1 MATVYLWHDYPLE
14 FFSAFDI
21 GVCYRTPQMS
31 TDNGVNGYMN
41 SHGIFGTTTNKAQPL
56 SGYAVDA
63 LRLEEVRIIS
73 LLQNTHPAEQNKK
86 QAYDSWHMPI
96 SRLKVNVTD
105 DGKQNIESIIHSSL
119 SDGTSREAKDRI
131 LAFYRQSKK
140 HTEQRNLLLGFYR
153 TIIIG
158 DNLESTDALTYFVR
172 LFPLH
177 RRENPK
183 QQSYND
189 RNAGIR
195 TADKLAKE
203 NYLQERSDQIAC
215 FIIAMIDCDAVHS
228 LELFMPK
235 FRQHAYPKEVESL
248 YKQLLPEIIDT
259 GKCNVLV
266 SMLKGT
272 DYADTMVL
280 DENRSML
287 CFALSRLFTNVLNFS
302 KLLKQFK
309 THYHD
314 FKNDEE
320 RSAEHQARSSVET
333 CLRQYLANN
342 NSIIQYLLTAC
353 REVPEEARRAAADK
367 IKMFSNEAEV
377 MPDIRAEIERSLRL
391 ITEAPGKN
399 AAVVAFNQATEWATD
414 TILSMTKIFI

>member
-1 MATVYLWHDYPLE
+1 
-14 FFSAFDI
+14 
-21 GVCYRTPQMS
+21 
-31 TDNGVNGYMN
+31 MN

-56 SGYAVDA
+56 SGNAVDA

-73 LLQNTHPAEQNKK
+73 LLQNTHPAEQNKT
-86 QAYDSWHMPI
+86 QAYESWHMPI

-119 SDGTSREAKDRI
+119 SESTTIEAKDRI
-131 LAFYRQSKK
+131 LAFYRQSQK

-158 DNLESTDALTYFVR
+158 DNLESTDALKNFVR
-172 LFPLH
+172 LFPLR

-183 QQSYND
+183 QQSYNGW
-189 RNAGIR
+189 NAGIR
-195 TADKLAKE
+195 TADMLAKE

-215 FIIAMIDCDAVHS
+215 FIIAMIDCDAEHS

-235 FRQHAYPKEVESL
+235 FRQHVYPKEVESL
-248 YKQLLPEIIDT
+248 YKQLLPEVIDT

-272 DYADTMVL
+272 DYADTMIL
-280 DENRSML
+280 DGNRSML
-287 CFALSRLFTNVLNFS
+287 CFVVSRLFSNLLNFS
-302 KLLKQFK
+302 KILKQFK
-309 THYHD
+309 TQYHD
-314 FKNDEE
+314 F
-320 RSAEHQARSSVET
+320 RSAEHQAHLSVET

-342 NSIIQYLLTAC
+342 KSMIQYLLTAC
-353 REVPEEARRAAADK
+353 REVPEDARRAAAHM
-367 IKMFSNEAEV
+367 IKAFTDEILL
-377 MPDIRAEIERSLRL
+377 MPDMRAEGETLLRL

-399 AAVVAFNQATEWATD
+399 AALVAFNQATEWATD
-414 TILSMTKIFI
+414 TILSMTKRFI